1 MKTREWAVKAVLNE
15 QPLWKKEA
23 LTIEFLEHA
32 LHGAGAAAAGHCD
45 VKLVVVFRHVGE
57 SACIWA
63 GE

>member
-1 MKTREWAVKAVLNE
+1 MKAVLNE